1 MKVSVIIISYN
12 CKSFLDYCIQSVT
25 EALKNTNAEIIV
37 FDNSSTDG
45 TVEFL
50 RLKDYNIKLIESD
63 NNLGFSKANNEAV
76 KSAKGEYLFFLNPD
90 TIIPEDFFDNFF
102 KKDFKNFG
110 IYGCRMIDGRGNF
123 LRESKR
129 NFPNSKII
137 FKKIIGLKSN
147 YYSKLNEFDFGEVDV
162 LCGANM
168 IVKNLTYKKI
178 DGFNNDYFMFG
189 EDIELSYRF
198 KNIGYCNFYDGN
210 MTIVHFKGESTKTN
224 INYMKNFYGAMEIYY
239 QNIFS
244 SNWFLL
250 FMIKIISKFLIFINV
265 LMPKKHNM
273 NFQTAKNILFSNK
286 LNTALDKRFE
296 GIILKSKIDKSFENC
311 NLILDPNYLTFK
323 QIIKTLNMLK
333 NGNNINFWFL
343 SKDSSYMLRSG
354 DMNQKGNVIFL

>member
-1 MKVSVIIISYN
+1 
-12 CKSFLDYCIQSVT
+12 
-25 EALKNTNAEIIV
+25 
-37 FDNSSTDG
+37 
-45 TVEFL
+45 
-50 RLKDYNIKLIESD
+50 
-63 NNLGFSKANNEAV
+63 
-76 KSAKGEYLFFLNPD
+76 
-90 TIIPEDFFDNFF
+90 
-102 KKDFKNFG
+102 
-110 IYGCRMIDGRGNF
+110 MIDGRGNF

-224 INYMKNFYGAMEIYY
+224 INYLKNFYGAMEIYY

-244 SNWFLL
+244 SNRFLL

-265 LMPKKHNM
+265 LMPKKHNI

-286 LNTALDKRFE
+286 LNPALDKRFE